1 MMSENLCLVCGKAH
15 YARNCPSSH
24 EMHRLLR
31 ALQNWVTMAIPNV
44 GWTFLQELR
53 MDIFTL
59 YTVW

>member
-1 MMSENLCLVCGKAH
+1 MCLVCGKAH